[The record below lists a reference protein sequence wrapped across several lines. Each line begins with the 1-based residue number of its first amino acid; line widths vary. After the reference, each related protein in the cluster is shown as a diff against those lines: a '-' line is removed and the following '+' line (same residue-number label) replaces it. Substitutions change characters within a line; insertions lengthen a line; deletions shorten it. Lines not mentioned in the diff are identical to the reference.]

1 MFKGN
6 EQFTTLCKRKD
17 WTTVFCITCFLFLSK
32 NWIHL
37 LQNEGLRAHN
47 YPSTLILGQ
56 LDSLKKSQIKDNHL
70 KKYISKMSKPSLDF
84 LKSICQQLFLVF
96 SARIV
101 SLLLSFTNYFCHSES
116 GQVYTPSKMDLLST
130 PASKKMAFQFQ
141 FRRRQRFVVVPAQI
155 FVVLAQCQYFNWL
168 YTKGNGTSSVPYHY
182 VLHVHVNI
190 FMSTFK
196 WGFRKLISPFLPF
209 CVCWSPDKWE
219 ISEKIQL

>member
-1 MFKGN
+1 MFKGK

-17 WTTVFCITCFLFLSK
+17 WTTVFCITCSLFLSK

-130 PASKKMAFQFQ
+130 PASKKWLFNSNSAADNDLSWSLLKYLLSLHN
-141 FRRRQRFVVVPAQI
+141 VNTSIGCTPKETAPVPCRI
-155 FVVLAQCQYFNWL
+155 TMYC
-168 YTKGNGTSSVPYHY
+168 
-182 VLHVHVNI
+182 
-190 FMSTFK
+190 MST
-196 WGFRKLISPFLPF
+196 WIFLCPLSNEVF
-209 CVCWSPDKWE
+209 GN
-219 ISEKIQL
+219 

>member
-17 WTTVFCITCFLFLSK
+17 WTTVFCITCSLFLSK

-130 PASKKMAFQFQ
+130 PASKKWLFNSNSAADNDLSWSLLKYLLSLHN
-141 FRRRQRFVVVPAQI
+141 VNTSIGCTPKETVP
-155 FVVLAQCQYFNWL
+155 
-168 YTKGNGTSSVPYHY
+168 VPCRITMYC
-182 VLHVHVNI
+182 
-190 FMSTFK
+190 MST
-196 WGFRKLISPFLPF
+196 
-209 CVCWSPDKWE
+209 
-219 ISEKIQL
+219 